1 MTYTSGLRLRVPE
14 PLPECED
21 GETPQQYFARIL
33 AQTAIESATSAEN
46 TTGDSSP
53 TPFNL
58 GQVQLDV
65 SNLQTDVGELQTDMT
80 SVQSTLAQH
89 TAEITV
95 LQTEETSI
103 ASGLEELVTSSL
115 THTVYY
121 PTAGTWDV
129 ILSSGSL
136 DVLGDLQVFENYSD
150 RFVAKWTGT
159 AAAGATLY
167 WIAHKRA

>member
-46 TTGDSSP
+46 TSGDSAP

-65 SNLQTDVGELQTDMT
+65 SNLQTDVDELQTDMT
-80 SVQSTLAQH
+80 SAQTTIAQH
-89 TAEITV
+89 TAQIAAIEA
-95 LQTEETSI
+95 EEASI
-103 ASGLEELVTSSL
+103 VSGLVDIPTSSTTIIVTL
-115 THTVYY
+115 PALGVWDVVL
-121 PTAGTWDV
+121 TAGP
-129 ILSSGSL
+129 L
-136 DVLGDLQVFENYSD
+136 DVLDKLHVYELFAD
-150 RFVAKWTGT
+150 KFTAKWQT
-159 AAAGATLY
+159 ASAVGATLF

>member
-80 SVQSTLAQH
+80 AAQTTLAQH
-89 TAEITV
+89 TTEITA
-95 LQTEETSI
+95 LQSEEFSI

-121 PTAGTWDV
+121 PSSGTWDV
-129 ILSSGSL
+129 VLSSGAL
-136 DVLGDLQVFENYSD
+136 DVLSDLQVFENYAD

>member
-53 TPFNL
+53 TSFNL

-80 SVQSTLAQH
+80 SAQATIATH
-89 TAEITV
+89 TAQITV
-95 LQTEETSI
+95 LQTQEASV
-103 ASGLEELVTSSL
+103 ASGLEDIVLGT
-115 THTVYY
+115 TIHTVYF
-121 PTAGTWDV
+121 PSSGTWDV
-129 ILSSGSL
+129 
-136 DVLGDLQVFENYSD
+136 VLGSGALDILDDLQVFENFSD
-150 RFVAKWTGT
+150 RFVAKWKT
-159 AAAGATLY
+159 ASIAGATMY

>member
-65 SNLQTDVGELQTDMT
+65 SNLQTDVDELQTDM
-80 SVQSTLAQH
+80 SAVQSTVAGH
-89 TAEITV
+89 TAQLIQIQANEASIYSGIVDVPAATTEI
-95 LQTEETSI
+95 
-103 ASGLEELVTSSL
+103 LVTLPSS
-115 THTVYY
+115 
-121 PTAGTWDV
+121 GIWDV
-129 ILSSGSL
+129 VAISGPVYAFSNLKVLEVMASSFKL
-136 DVLGDLQVFENYSD
+136 T
-150 RFVAKWTGT
+150 WTGNPS
-159 AAAGATLY
+159 AGATLIY
-167 WIAHKRA
+167 IAHKRA

>member
-1 MTYTSGLRLRVPE
+1 MTDTSGLRLRVPE

-65 SNLQTDVGELQTDMT
+65 SNLQTDVDELQTDMT
-80 SVQSTLAQH
+80 AAQTTITQH
-89 TAEITV
+89 TAAITV
-95 LQTEETSI
+95 LQTEEASI

-121 PTAGTWDV
+121 PSSGTWDV
-129 ILSSGSL
+129 VLTSGAL
-136 DVLGDLQVFENYSD
+136 DVLSDLQVFENYAD

-159 AAAGATLY
+159 AAAGATMY

>member
-46 TTGDSSP
+46 TSGDSAP

-65 SNLQTDVGELQTDMT
+65 SNLQTDVDELQTDMT
-80 SVQSTLAQH
+80 SAQATIAQH
-89 TAEITV
+89 TTQIAAIEAE
-95 LQTEETSI
+95 EASI
-103 ASGLEELVTSSL
+103 ASGMADIPTGVLQVTVPLPSAGVWDVVL
-115 THTVYY
+115 
-121 PTAGTWDV
+121 TAGQV
-129 ILSSGSL
+129 SHLNN
-136 DVLGDLQVFENYSD
+136 LQVSELQADSFT
-150 RFVAKWTGT
+150 AKWTT
-159 AAAGATLY
+159 QSVAGATLF
-167 WIAHKRA
+167 WIAHKRV

>member
-46 TTGDSSP
+46 TSGDSAP

-65 SNLQTDVGELQTDMT
+65 SNLQTDVDELQTDMT
-80 SVQSTLAQH
+80 SAQATISTH
-89 TAEITV
+89 TSQIATLQAEVISVHSDMVDIPTGATSVTV
-95 LQTEETSI
+95 LLPDS
-103 ASGLEELVTSSL
+103 
-115 THTVYY
+115 
-121 PTAGTWDV
+121 GTWSV
-129 ILSSGSL
+129 VGMPGTQ
-136 DVLGDLQVFENYSD
+136 VLGQLRISEVTINSF
-150 RFVAKWTGT
+150 T
-159 AAAGATLY
+159 ATWQSAVTAGATFY
-167 WIAHKRA
+167 YIAHRRA

>member
-65 SNLQTDVGELQTDMT
+65 SNLQTDVDALQDDMT
-80 SVQSTLAQH
+80 SAQATIAGHTAQLIQIQAQEASIYSNVIDLATGATSVLVTLPSSGIWDIVAISGPVQYLAQLKVL
-89 TAEITV
+89 EI
-95 LQTEETSI
+95 L
-103 ASGLEELVTSSL
+103 ASSFT
-115 THTVYY
+115 
-121 PTAGTWDV
+121 
-129 ILSSGSL
+129 LSW
-136 DVLGDLQVFENYSD
+136 QP
-150 RFVAKWTGT
+150 
-159 AAAGATLY
+159 AANAGATIIY
-167 WIAHKRA
+167 IAHKRG

>member
-46 TTGDSSP
+46 TTGDSAP

-65 SNLQTDVGELQTDMT
+65 SNLQTDVDELQTDMT
-80 SVQSTLAQH
+80 AAQTTLAQH

-95 LQTEETSI
+95 LQTEEASI
-103 ASGLEELVTSSL
+103 ASGLEDIVLSATQQ
-115 THTVYY
+115 TVYY
-121 PTAGTWDV
+121 PSAGTWDV
-129 ILSSGSL
+129 VLISGAL
-136 DVLGDLQVFENYSD
+136 DVLGDLHVLENYLD
-150 RFVAKWTGT
+150 RFVAKWTGG

>member
-46 TTGDSSP
+46 TTGDSAP

-80 SVQSTLAQH
+80 AAQATIAQH
-89 TAEITV
+89 TMEITA
-95 LQTEETSI
+95 LQSEEAAI
-103 ASGLEELVTSSL
+103 ASGLAELVTSSL

-129 ILSSGSL
+129 VLSSGAL
-136 DVLGDLQVFENYSD
+136 DVLGDLQVFENYAD

>member
-65 SNLQTDVGELQTDMT
+65 SNLQTDVDELQTDMT
-80 SVQSTLAQH
+80 SVQTTIADHTTQLIQLQAEEASVYSNVIDLVTGSTSVLVNLPAAGIWDIVAISGPIQYLAQLKVL
-89 TAEITV
+89 EI
-95 LQTEETSI
+95 L
-103 ASGLEELVTSSL
+103 ASSFT
-115 THTVYY
+115 
-121 PTAGTWDV
+121 
-129 ILSSGSL
+129 LSW
-136 DVLGDLQVFENYSD
+136 QP
-150 RFVAKWTGT
+150 
-159 AAAGATLY
+159 AANLGATILY
-167 WIAHKRA
+167 IAHKRG

>member
-65 SNLQTDVGELQTDMT
+65 SNLQTDVDELQTDMT
-80 SVQSTLAQH
+80 SAQTTIAQH

-95 LQTEETSI
+95 LQTQEASI
-103 ASGLEELVTSSL
+103 ASGLEDIVLSATQQ
-115 THTVYY
+115 TVYY
-121 PTAGTWDV
+121 PASGTWDV
-129 ILSSGSL
+129 VLISGAL
-136 DVLGDLQVFENYSD
+136 DVLGDLHVLENYSD
-150 RFVAKWTGT
+150 RFVAKWTGG
-159 AAAGATLY
+159 AAAGATMY

>member
-65 SNLQTDVGELQTDMT
+65 SNLQTDVDELQTDMT
-80 SVQSTLAQH
+80 SAQTTIAQH
-89 TAEITV
+89 TTQIAALEAEESTLISGVIDVPTGVSLV
-95 LQTEETSI
+95 LQTLPSTGVWDVVAI
-103 ASGLEELVTSSL
+103 SGPIYHFSSL
-115 THTVYY
+115 KVLE
-121 PTAGTWDV
+121 
-129 ILSSGSL
+129 ILASSFT
-136 DVLGDLQVFENYSD
+136 LG
-150 RFVAKWTGT
+150 WTGNSV
-159 AAAGATLY
+159 AGATLIY
-167 WIAHKRA
+167 IAHKRL

>member
-65 SNLQTDVGELQTDMT
+65 SNLQTDVDELQTDMT
-80 SVQSTLAQH
+80 SAQATIANH
-89 TAEITV
+89 TAQLTQI
-95 LQTEETSI
+95 QAEEASI
-103 ASGLEELVTSSL
+103 QSNFVDI
-115 THTVYY
+115 
-121 PTAGTWDV
+121 PTGSTTIVVPLPSAGIWDV
-129 ILSSGSL
+129 VAIGGPVQHLNSLHISEILSSS
-136 DVLGDLQVFENYSD
+136 FT
-150 RFVAKWTGT
+150 AKWTGSSS
-159 AAAGATLY
+159 AGASLIY
-167 WIAHKRA
+167 IAHKRA

>member
-65 SNLQTDVGELQTDMT
+65 SNLQTDVDELQTDMT
-80 SVQSTLAQH
+80 SAQATIAGH
-89 TAEITV
+89 TVEITA
-95 LQTEETSI
+95 LQSEGASV
-103 ASGLEELVTSSL
+103 ASGLAELVTSSL

-121 PTAGTWDV
+121 PSAGTWDV
-129 ILSSGSL
+129 VLSSGAL
-136 DVLGDLQVFENYSD
+136 DVLSDLQVFENYSD

>member
-46 TTGDSSP
+46 TTGDSAP

-65 SNLQTDVGELQTDMT
+65 SNLQTDVDELQTDMT
-80 SVQSTLAQH
+80 SAQATIAQH
-89 TAEITV
+89 TTQIVALEI
-95 LQTEETSI
+95 EA
-103 ASGLEELVTSSL
+103 ASLVS
-115 THTVYY
+115 
-121 PTAGTWDV
+121 
-129 ILSSGSL
+129 
-136 DVLGDLQVFENYSD
+136 
-150 RFVAKWTGT
+150 GT
-159 AAAGATLY
+159 AALVTGTTQTIVMLPSSGVWDVVLTSGQISHLNGLRVLELQEDRFTAIWTGGAADGASFF

>member
-65 SNLQTDVGELQTDMT
+65 SNLQTDVDELQTDMT
-80 SVQSTLAQH
+80 SAQTTIAKH
-89 TAEITV
+89 TAQITV
-95 LQTEETSI
+95 LQTQEASV

-115 THTVYY
+115 THTIYY
-121 PTAGTWDV
+121 PSAGTWDV
-129 ILSSGSL
+129 VLTSGQL
-136 DVLGDLQVFENYSD
+136 DYLDELQVFENYQD
-150 RFVAKWTGT
+150 RFVAKWKT
-159 AAAGATLY
+159 ATVAGATLY

>member
-46 TTGDSSP
+46 TTGDSAP

-65 SNLQTDVGELQTDMT
+65 SNLQTDVDELQTDMT
-80 SVQSTLAQH
+80 SAQATIAIH
-89 TAEITV
+89 TAQITV
-95 LQTEETSI
+95 LQTQEASV
-103 ASGLEELVTSSL
+103 ASGLEDIVLGTT
-115 THTVYY
+115 THTVYF
-121 PTAGTWDV
+121 PSSGTWDV
-129 ILSSGSL
+129 VLTSGAL
-136 DVLGDLQVFENYSD
+136 DYLDELQVFENFSD
-150 RFVAKWTGT
+150 RFVAKWKT
-159 AAAGATLY
+159 ASTAGATLY

>member
-65 SNLQTDVGELQTDMT
+65 SNLQTDVDELQTDMT
-80 SVQSTLAQH
+80 SAQATIAIH
-89 TAEITV
+89 TAQITV
-95 LQTEETSI
+95 LQTGGSSI
-103 ASGLEELVTSSL
+103 ASGLEDLVTSSL

-121 PTAGTWDV
+121 PSAGTWDV
-129 ILSSGSL
+129 VLTSGTL
-136 DVLGDLQVFENYSD
+136 DYLDELQVFENYQD
-150 RFVAKWTGT
+150 RFVAKWKT
-159 AAAGATLY
+159 ATVAGATLY

>member
-65 SNLQTDVGELQTDMT
+65 SNLQTDVGELQTDM
-80 SVQSTLAQH
+80 SAVQSTVAGH
-89 TAEITV
+89 TAEITA
-95 LQTEETSI
+95 LQTEGSSI
-103 ASGLEELVTSSL
+103 ASNLEELVTSSL

-121 PTAGTWDV
+121 PSQGTWDV
-129 ILSSGSL
+129 VLSSGAL
-136 DVLGDLQVFENYSD
+136 DVLGDLQVFENYPD

-159 AAAGATLY
+159 AAVGATMY

>member
-46 TTGDSSP
+46 TTGDSAP

-65 SNLQTDVGELQTDMT
+65 SNLQTDVDELQTDMT
-80 SVQSTLAQH
+80 SAQATIAQH
-89 TAEITV
+89 TTQIAA
-95 LQTEETSI
+95 LQTEESSI
-103 ASGLEELVTSSL
+103 ASGMVDIPTGASQATVSL
-115 THTVYY
+115 PSAGVWDVVL
-121 PTAGTWDV
+121 TAGQV
-129 ILSSGSL
+129 AH
-136 DVLGDLQVFENYSD
+136 LGNLQVLELQADNFT
-150 RFVAKWTGT
+150 AKWTSNNI
-159 AAAGATLY
+159 AGCTFF
-167 WIAHKRA
+167 WIAHKRV

>member
-65 SNLQTDVGELQTDMT
+65 SNLQTDVDELQTDMT
-80 SVQSTLAQH
+80 AAQTTISSHTAQLIQIQAQEASIYSNVIDLVTGSTSVLVTLPSSGIWDIVAISGPIQYLAQLK
-89 TAEITV
+89 V
-95 LQTEETSI
+95 LEV
-103 ASGLEELVTSSL
+103 LSSSFTL
-115 THTVYY
+115 SWQ
-121 PTAGTWDV
+121 PTA
-129 ILSSGSL
+129 
-136 DVLGDLQVFENYSD
+136 N
-150 RFVAKWTGT
+150 
-159 AAAGATLY
+159 AGAT
-167 WIAHKRA
+167 IFSIVHNRA

>member
-65 SNLQTDVGELQTDMT
+65 SNLQTDVDELQTDMT
-80 SVQSTLAQH
+80 SAQATIAVH
-89 TAEITV
+89 TAEITT
-95 LQTEETSI
+95 LQSEGSSI
-103 ASGLEELVTSSL
+103 ASGLAELVTSSL
-115 THTVYY
+115 THTIYY
-121 PTAGTWDV
+121 PSAGTWDV
-129 ILSSGSL
+129 VLSSGAL
-136 DVLGDLQVFENYSD
+136 DVLSDLQVFENYSD

>member
-65 SNLQTDVGELQTDMT
+65 SNLQTDVDELQTDMT
-80 SVQSTLAQH
+80 AAQTTISSHTAQLIQIQAQEASIYSNVIDLVTGSTSVLVTLPSSGIWDIVAISGPIQYLAQLK
-89 TAEITV
+89 V
-95 LQTEETSI
+95 LEV
-103 ASGLEELVTSSL
+103 LSSSFTL
-115 THTVYY
+115 SWL
-121 PTAGTWDV
+121 PTA
-129 ILSSGSL
+129 
-136 DVLGDLQVFENYSD
+136 N
-150 RFVAKWTGT
+150 
-159 AAAGATLY
+159 AGAT
-167 WIAHKRA
+167 IFSIVHNRA

>member
-65 SNLQTDVGELQTDMT
+65 SNLQTDVDALQDDMSAAQSTIATHTTQITELQSAEASIFSGVVDVAAAATD
-80 SVQSTLAQH
+80 
-89 TAEITV
+89 ITV
-95 LQTEETSI
+95 TLPS
-103 ASGLEELVTSSL
+103 SGI
-115 THTVYY
+115 
-121 PTAGTWDV
+121 WDV
-129 ILSSGSL
+129 VAISGPIYAFSNLKVLEILASSFKL
-136 DVLGDLQVFENYSD
+136 T
-150 RFVAKWTGT
+150 WTGNPS
-159 AAAGATLY
+159 AGATLIY
-167 WIAHKRA
+167 IAHKRA

>member
-46 TTGDSSP
+46 TSGDSAP

-65 SNLQTDVGELQTDMT
+65 SNLQTDVDELQNDMSAAQAT
-80 SVQSTLAQH
+80 IAQH
-89 TAEITV
+89 TTQIAAIEAE
-95 LQTEETSI
+95 EASI
-103 ASGLEELVTSSL
+103 ASGLADLVTGTTSVIVPLPSSGVWDVVL
-115 THTVYY
+115 TSGTISHLNNLRVLELQADRF
-121 PTAGTWDV
+121 TAG
-129 ILSSGSL
+129 
-136 DVLGDLQVFENYSD
+136 
-150 RFVAKWTGT
+150 WTT
-159 AAAGATLY
+159 NAVEGATLF

>member
-46 TTGDSSP
+46 TTGDSAP

-65 SNLQTDVGELQTDMT
+65 SNLQTDVDALQDDMT
-80 SVQSTLAQH
+80 SAQATIAQH
-89 TAEITV
+89 TTQIAALEAE
-95 LQTEETSI
+95 ESSI
-103 ASGLEELVTSSL
+103 ASGVADLVMGSTQILVTLPSSG
-115 THTVYY
+115 V
-121 PTAGTWDV
+121 WDV
-129 ILSSGSL
+129 VLTSGQVSHLNSL
-136 DVLGDLQVFENYSD
+136 RVLELQANTF
-150 RFVAKWTGT
+150 T
-159 AAAGATLY
+159 AVWSPGAADGATFF
-167 WIAHKRA
+167 WIAHKRL

>member
-65 SNLQTDVGELQTDMT
+65 SNLQTDVDELQTDMT
-80 SVQSTLAQH
+80 SAQTTIATH
-89 TAEITV
+89 TAQIIE
-95 LQTEETSI
+95 LQVEETSI
-103 ASGLEELVTSSL
+103 YSGVVDVPAAATEISVALPTSGL
-115 THTVYY
+115 
-121 PTAGTWDV
+121 WDV
-129 ILSSGSL
+129 VAISGPVYAFSNLKVLEILASSFKL
-136 DVLGDLQVFENYSD
+136 T
-150 RFVAKWTGT
+150 WTGNPPT
-159 AAAGATLY
+159 GATLIY
-167 WIAHKRA
+167 IAHKRL

>member
-46 TTGDSSP
+46 TTGDSAP

-65 SNLQTDVGELQTDMT
+65 SNLQTDVDALQDDMT
-80 SVQSTLAQH
+80 SAQATIAQH
-89 TAEITV
+89 TT
-95 LQTEETSI
+95 QI
-103 ASGLEELVTSSL
+103 AALELEESSIVSGVIDVPAGL
-115 THTVYY
+115 TTISQVL
-121 PTAGTWDV
+121 PSAGVWDV
-129 ILSSGSL
+129 VAISGPLYHFNSLKVLETLASSFTMG
-136 DVLGDLQVFENYSD
+136 
-150 RFVAKWTGT
+150 WTSNST
-159 AAAGATLY
+159 AGATLIY
-167 WIAHKRA
+167 IAHKRL